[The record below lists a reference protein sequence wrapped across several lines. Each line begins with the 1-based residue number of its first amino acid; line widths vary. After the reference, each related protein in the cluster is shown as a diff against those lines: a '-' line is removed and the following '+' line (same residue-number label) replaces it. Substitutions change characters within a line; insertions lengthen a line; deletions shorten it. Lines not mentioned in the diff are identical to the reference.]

1 MTVMLVDSSRM
12 ALERAVAD
20 LTLLNAAVTVVMQSS
35 PAAAVNYTMYNP
47 VDMIF
52 SPPRAVH
59 SEANGAGWVLS
70 AGNPMASLYGGAG
83 CIHLSVSLYYHVKE
97 RYL

>member
-20 LTLLNAAVTVVMQSS
+20 LTRLNAAVTVVMQSS

-52 SPPRAVH
+52 SPPGLFTQKQMEQV
-59 SEANGAGWVLS
+59 
-70 AGNPMASLYGGAG
+70 G
-83 CIHLSVSLYYHVKE
+83 CYQPGIQWLPFMEGQDVST
-97 RYL
+97 YLFPYITM